1 MTRSK
6 LPISA
11 HRNLGI
17 IAHIDAG
24 KTTLTERML
33 WKAGVLHRVGEVHDG
48 TATMDH
54 MDLERERGIT
64 IGSAATQASWQSAGH
79 SEHRLTLID
88 TPGHIDFS
96 IEVERS
102 LRVLDGAIGVFC
114 AVAGVQPQS
123 ETVWRQARKH
133 GVPLVA
139 FVNKMDRPGAN
150 FTRVMEQMHK
160 VLGVEPVAI
169 ALPIGSEE
177 AFSGTID
184 LLGKTVNR
192 WDQEGKL
199 TTTPW
204 SIDDDVKWSDER
216 RYLIETIA
224 ETDDEILE
232 EYLSGIDVS
241 DDKLR
246 LALRKATMTGRL
258 IPVLPGSAFK
268 NKGVEPLLDAVV
280 DYLPSPLD
288 RPALVVK
295 GEEGEYVVECDP
307 QGPFAGLVFKVVE
320 AEHGSLAFVRIYRGQ
335 LHTGQSVLNVS
346 QDTNTRVGRLAVIMA
361 DENRDVES
369 AQAGD
374 IVAVIGWKNAR
385 TGDTLTDPSHPV
397 LLERIQAADPV
408 LAWRLSPEKGSDISR
423 LATGLDKLV
432 REDPSLRIGSD
443 SQTGETV
450 LWGMGELHLDVA
462 VERLRREHGLSLR
475 VGDPLVAFRETPA
488 RASAEIDTK
497 LSKQTGGKGQ
507 FARVV
512 MTMEPRDDGDVVF
525 VDQIKGGVMSR
536 EFIQATEKGVRDK
549 LSAGPQGYPVM
560 GVTVTLLD
568 GETHPVDSSAQA
580 FMRVGVMAV
589 AALLENVSTVLQE
602 PIMRIEVDAPVGY
615 VGSVVADLQRRLGQL
630 QSVDESGDHA
640 TILAMVPL
648 AQLSG
653 YATSLRSL
661 TQGRG
666 SASMVLDGYAN
677 QINRSINLKMK

>member
-123 ETVWRQARKH
+123 ETVWRQARKY

-295 GEEGEYVVECDP
+295 SEEGEQVVECDP

-335 LHTGQSVLNVS
+335 LHTGQAVLNVS

-580 FMRVGVMAV
+580 FMRVGGMAV

-615 VGSVVADLQRRLGQL
+615 VGAIVADLQRRLGQL

-666 SASMVLDGYAN
+666 SASMVIDGYAN
-677 QINRSINLKMK
+677 QVNRSINLKMK